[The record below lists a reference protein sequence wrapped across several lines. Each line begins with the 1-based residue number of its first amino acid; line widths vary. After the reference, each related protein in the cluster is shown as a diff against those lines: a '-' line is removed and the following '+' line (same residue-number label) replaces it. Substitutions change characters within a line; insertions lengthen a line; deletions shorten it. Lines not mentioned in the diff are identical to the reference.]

1 MKKRRNK
8 ESETIR
14 YIRKL
19 RSILDKEYF
28 HMCTEIKEKDKVEW
42 KVYYRNLPTPA
53 YWSRKNEEL
62 LTSKKHTIED
72 IYKLKKVFEQE
83 KEKIYRDN
91 LKEYLNVWSESYI
104 QMCDIKRRYST
115 NITNLMFGMVVTNIL
130 NILIFNSTE
139 FGILQLALTI
149 MLAAIDLLGVNKIE
163 KEIDKASEKTKERFI
178 QEKLRRQ
185 GLYFVNKLKEQ
196 MQNEL
201 QRNNR

>member
-1 MKKRRNK
+1 MKKRKNK

-19 RSILDKEYF
+19 RSILNKEYF
-28 HMCTEIKEKDKVEW
+28 HIYTEVKEKDRVEW
-42 KVYYRNLPTPA
+42 KVYYKNLPTPA
-53 YWSRKNEEL
+53 YWSNKNDEL

-104 QMCDIKRRYST
+104 QMCNIKRRYST
-115 NITNLMFGMVVTNIL
+115 NITNLMFAIVAMNIL
-130 NILIFNSTE
+130 NILFFDIRE
-139 FGILQLALTI
+139 FGILQPVLIITLGTT
-149 MLAAIDLLGVNKIE
+149 DLLGAYKIE

-178 QEKLRRQ
+178 QDKIRRQ
-185 GLYFVNKLKEQ
+185 GFYFVNKLKEQ
-196 MQNEL
+196 MQK
-201 QRNNR
+201 